1 MNQTLLYHSAS
12 GLGPVWKR
20 ELERLV
26 PGLEVRIHPEI
37 GRPEEIDAVLVW
49 NAPPGLLSSLP
60 NLKLVIS
67 LGAGIDHLLATPD
80 LPRHLPIM
88 RLVDP
93 YMIAQM
99 SEYVLMQVLRLHRR
113 DLDYAEQ
120 RHARIWKE
128 LPQPPT
134 TERRVGVLGLGQ
146 YGADAARKLR
156 ALGFAVAGWSR
167 TAKSLDGTQCFDGAE
182 GFAAML
188 RQSDIIV
195 CLLPLTEET
204 KGLLDR
210 RAFALM
216 PRGAMI
222 VNVGRGA
229 HLVEADLLAALETG
243 QIGGAALD
251 VFREEPLP
259 EDHPF
264 WRHHRILLTPHIAA
278 VTNPVTCSPLVADAL
293 MRLREGRQLRDIV
306 DLERGY

>member
-26 PGLEVRIHPEI
+26 PGLEVRIHPVI
-37 GRPEEIDAVLVW
+37 GRPEEIDDVLVW

-134 TERRVGVLGLGQ
+134 TERRVGVLGLGH

-167 TAKSLDGTQCFDGAE
+167 TSKALDGTQCFDGAE

-216 PRGAMI
+216 PRGAMV

-293 MRLREGRQLRDIV
+293 IRLREGRELRDIV